1 VTNAQ
6 SSDRLIGRL
15 GASLFMSC
23 TTTITKLRRE
33 AMAYLLILTLVAIL
47 ATGAVTLRERAFHIL
62 EPLNHLLDRLGHDV
76 QALARATE
84 CPPL

>member
-1 VTNAQ
+1 
-6 SSDRLIGRL
+6 
-15 GASLFMSC
+15 
-23 TTTITKLRRE
+23 
-33 AMAYLLILTLVAIL
+33 MAYLLILTLVAIL